1 MNSTAVWAGLFGAGL
16 LYEAYAI
23 FNRPEGDTLS
33 EKIRALFRVKSKP
46 GRAIFTVLWAGFS
59 VWFLFHIAFEAM

>member
-1 MNSTAVWAGLFGAGL
+1 MSTAIWSALVGAGL

-33 EKIRALFRVKSKP
+33 EKIRSLFHVRTKP
-46 GRAIFTVLWAGFS
+46 GRAAFTALWSGFS
-59 VWFLFHIAFEAM
+59 VWFLFHIIFENM